1 MDDIKF
7 IVLLQ
12 PGDIR
17 WTVVSSDIANSD
29 ENRENLV
36 FCDFLPATWYQ
47 LKVSAIND
55 AGKTMA
61 LYDFATTKING
72 GKLTKGIGNAES
84 FELIRMVR
92 IDIAFNLLVSQNVFQ
107 HQMYFPATIYQII

>member
-1 MDDIKF
+1 MEEENVGLNDKEDDVKF
-7 IVLLQ
+7 IILLQ

-47 LKVSAIND
+47 LKVSAVND

-61 LYDFATTKING
+61 LYDFATTKVNG
-72 GKLTKGIGNAES
+72 GKNNGRTDRTDYVKSES
-84 FELIRMVR
+84 RKKPTLR
-92 IDIAFNLLVSQNVFQ
+92 
-107 HQMYFPATIYQII
+107 